1 MTRRL
6 RQSGMTLIEA
16 LIAIAIISLVSAL
29 VWSGF
34 AQTMKN
40 KERVEEDLDRYHVI
54 SAGLDRMQRELSMAY
69 VSAQENPNA
78 ALNHYRT
85 IFKVTDRSS
94 GDRIDFTSFSHQRLY
109 RDAHESDQNE
119 LSYFITSHPEDP
131 GIRVLARREQARVD
145 DDPTRGGR
153 VEILIEDV
161 SDFQLEFLDP
171 LSGQWVRSWDT
182 TQAAGQPNRLPAQ
195 VKIMVTMP
203 HPRIRT
209 REQTFATRARLPMQF
224 ALNHAIYNP

>member
-1 MTRRL
+1 
-6 RQSGMTLIEA
+6 MTLIEA
-16 LIAIAIISLVSAL
+16 LIAIAIVAL
-29 VWSGF
+29 VAALVGSGVV
-34 AQTMKN
+34 QTVKN
-40 KERVEEDLDRYHVI
+40 KERVEEGLDRYHVI
-54 SAGLDRMQRELSMAY
+54 SAALDRMQRELSMAY
-69 VSAQENPNA
+69 VSAQVNPNQ
-78 ALNHYRT
+78 ALNHYQT

-119 LSYFITSHPEDP
+119 LSYFITNHPEES
-131 GIRVLARREQARVD
+131 GVRVLARREQSRVD
-145 DDPTRGGR
+145 DQPTRGGR

-182 TQAAGQPNRLPAQ
+182 TQAAGQPNRLPSQ
-195 VKIMVTMP
+195 VKIFVTMP
-203 HPRIRT
+203 HPRIRG
-209 REQTFATRARLPMQF
+209 EQTFGTRARLPMQF